1 MLACLSERTFG
12 APLRAAGVPVV
23 LTTAALVAP
32 EAYLTDAVLHAIGDG
47 RDPAGVRER
56 AVASYVV
63 WQKLTRAA
71 AGDMFSRPQ

>member
-1 MLACLSERTFG
+1 MAR
-12 APLRAAGVPVV
+12 RAAE
-23 LTTAALVAP
+23 AARRAA
-32 EAYLTDAVLHAIGDG
+32 EARAARAASTDGAVELRVHQEGIFEIHEDG
-47 RDPAGVRER
+47 RDPAGVREQ